1 MIGKTITKVTATTL
15 TLDDGTVLEYK
26 APENKIEFK
35 RITND
40 VNGNPR
46 YVCHFLNFIRGE
58 EAGNVMNKYERAIK
72 LANQIGGRKFHNKQ
86 YGGGLVFQSYNLQS
100 TVDEINR
107 VAGTNYTGY
116 EVV

>member
-1 MIGKTITKVTATTL
+1 MIGKTITKVTPTTL

-26 APENKIEFK
+26 IPENKVQFK
-35 RITND
+35 RVKND

-46 YVCHFLNFIRGE
+46 YVCHFLNFIQGDGRLF
-58 EAGNVMNKYERAIK
+58 KYGQAIK
-72 LANQIGGRKFHNKQ
+72 LANQIGGRKPHNKQ

-100 TVDEINR
+100 TVDDINR

>member
-1 MIGKTITKVTATTL
+1 MIGKTITKVTSTTL

-26 APENKIEFK
+26 IPENKVQFK
-35 RITND
+35 RIKND

-46 YVCHFLNFIRGE
+46 YVCHFLNFTKGDGRLF
-58 EAGNVMNKYERAIK
+58 KYEQAIK

-100 TVDEINR
+100 TVNDINR